1 MNPRYLYQEIVKRK
15 SRTAEI
21 IVTIAVLVGLVIS
34 VSAILDAYSTAVYAP
49 FRNVGADL
57 ILQKGSTMTA
67 DTSSPVRAPFG
78 KAVFTP
84 DEIRAIASLRHVR
97 NMSESLVVWSFRKD
111 GFSSVEGIDPASPL
125 GINLKSWVSD
135 GSFLSPE
142 QPGTVILESHYAKFN
157 HKAVGDTVEL
167 GGESFRVTG
176 IIKVMEGSQ
185 VFSSNMI
192 VNLPD
197 AERISH
203 INGTNQIY
211 LGLDDVAQ
219 EGAVRDGISGI
230 DRQIII
236 YSGNTLTSSLG
247 DIAGIFRQFYLIVIG
262 LVTAIAVMIVG
273 KMSIAGLLEKQRD
286 IGVLQSVGWTRKD
299 IMVQLTAEFSLK
311 VIIGCVIGVLAAMTF
326 AATLGAVA
334 VQARPTGLE
343 EPVAISAPLVI
354 SPVIALGY
362 SVLVFCIALAV
373 FAFMCRRMVSRKP
386 GENLR
391 SV

>member
-1 MNPRYLYQEIVKRK
+1 VNPRYLWQEIVRRK

-21 IVTIAVLVGLVIS
+21 IVTVAVLVGLVIS

-49 FRNVGADL
+49 FQNVGADL
-57 ILQKGSTMTA
+57 ILQKGSTGTV

-78 KAVFTP
+78 KATFTP
-84 DEIRAIASLRHVR
+84 DEIRAIASLGHVR
-97 NMSESLVVWSFRKD
+97 NMSESLVVWSFKKD
-111 GFSSVEGIDPASPL
+111 GFSTVEGIDPASPL
-125 GINLKSWVSD
+125 GIKLRSWISD
-135 GSFLSPE
+135 GSFMSAT
-142 QPGTVILESHYAKFN
+142 QSGTVVLESHYAKFN
-157 HKAVGDTVEL
+157 RKTVGDTVDL

-176 IIKVMEGSQ
+176 IVKVIEGSQ

-211 LGLDDVAQ
+211 LGLGDVAQ

-230 DRQIII
+230 DRQIIV
-236 YSGNTLTSSLG
+236 YSGNTLASSLG
-247 DIAGIFRQFYLIVIG
+247 GIAGIFRQFYFIVIG

-273 KMSIAGLLEKQRD
+273 KMSITGLLEKQRD
-286 IGVLQSVGWTRKD
+286 IGVLQAVGWTRKD
-299 IMVQLTAEFSLK
+299 IMVQLTAEFFLK
-311 VIIGCVIGVLAAMTF
+311 VLAGCIIGVVAAMAF
-326 AATLGAVA
+326 AALLGAVTA
-334 VQARPTGLE
+334 QARPTGLE
-343 EPVAISAPLVI
+343 EPVAISAPLII
-354 SPVIALGY
+354 SPFIALGY
-362 SVLVFCIALAV
+362 SVLVFCIALVV
-373 FAFMCRRMVSRKP
+373 FAFVCRRIVSGKP